1 LYYAKPNNFLPNPQ
15 RGKKIMTTQE
25 KDGQSAPKLQLKLF
39 VDQHSNRVL
48 FAEAG
53 KEVVDFLLG
62 LLRIPL
68 GMVAHLLEGEQI
80 PGSLFSIYSSMQ
92 NLNDTYLISSDRDTL
107 LKPRLPSVSLPLLEH
122 DPPAPVTPPKIYYRF
137 VEFVCACVFLLFL
150 SGFTLLRIK
159 LVQ

>member
-1 LYYAKPNNFLPNPQ
+1 MLNPTIFSQ
-15 RGKKIMTTQE
+15 IHKEEKKIMTTQE
-25 KDGQSAPKLQLKLF
+25 KDGQSAPKLQLKLL

-92 NLNDTYLISSDRDTL
+92 NLNDTYLISWDRDTL

-122 DPPAPVTPPKIYYRF
+122 DPPAPVTPPPKIYYRL
-137 VEFVCACVFLLFL
+137 VEFVCACFFLLFL